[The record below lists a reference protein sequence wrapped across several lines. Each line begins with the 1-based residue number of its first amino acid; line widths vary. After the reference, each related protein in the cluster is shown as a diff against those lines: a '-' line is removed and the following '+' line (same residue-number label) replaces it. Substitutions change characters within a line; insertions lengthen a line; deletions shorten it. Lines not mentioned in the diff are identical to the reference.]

1 MTIYFLDSSAIAKRY
16 ISEIGSPWI
25 HEITD
30 PTRQNDLFIAR
41 ITWVEVLSALARRQ
55 REGFITSTD
64 VNQAINIFT
73 THIDQQYGFLE
84 TDRALIQAAGVL
96 VTQYP
101 LRAYDAM
108 QLAAAL
114 SLKTTLNQ
122 SQLPDPIFLTADKKL
137 LTIAEQAG
145 LLCDNPNNHP

>member
-16 ISEIGSPWI
+16 ISEIGSSWI

-55 REGFITSTD
+55 REGFLTTTD
-64 VNQAINIFT
+64 VNQAITIFT
-73 THIDQQYGFLE
+73 THVDRQYGFLE
-84 TDRALIQAAGVL
+84 TDRSLIQAAGAL

-122 SQLPDPIFLTADKKL
+122 SQLPAPIFLTADKKL
-137 LTIAEQAG
+137 LTIAQQAG
-145 LLCDNPNNHP
+145 LPCDNPNNHS

>member
-30 PTRQNDLFIAR
+30 PTRQNDLFLAR
-41 ITWVEVLSALARRQ
+41 ITWV
-55 REGFITSTD
+55 
-64 VNQAINIFT
+64 
-73 THIDQQYGFLE
+73 
-84 TDRALIQAAGVL
+84 

-101 LRAYDAM
+101 LRAYDAI

-122 SQLPDPIFLTADKKL
+122 SQLPAPIFLTADKKL
-137 LTIAEQAG
+137 LTIAQQAG
-145 LLCDNPNNHP
+145 LPCDNPNNHP